1 MPLEGVAELDRLLGL
16 LPKAI
21 QAKVLR
27 KAVRAGIR
35 PAEKRAKATVPVGT
49 QAHRLRKGRIVSPGF
64 AKRSIRVVTKA
75 DRTGQRVSAALGVR
89 RDAFYAVQFVER
101 GTSRHP
107 ARPWLRKAF
116 DETLQAQ
123 QRELAGKLR
132 DEILK
137 FARGARR

>member
-1 MPLEGVAELDRLLGL
+1 MPLEGVAELDRLLAL
-16 LPKAI
+16 LP
-21 QAKVLR
+21 QAVQPKVLR

-49 QAHRLRKGRIVSPGF
+49 VAHRTRKGRLVPPGF

-75 DRTGQRVSAALGVR
+75 DRTGQKVSAALGVR

-107 ARPWLRKAF
+107 ARPWLRRAF
-116 DETLQAQ
+116 DETVEAQ
-123 QRELAGKLR
+123 QKALADKLR
-132 DEILK
+132 AEILK